1 MASRIASVRWSRAQE
16 APCTISL
23 ESRVPSEWRAPAF
36 GIALVLALGVPAP
49 LYAFEGLQEIAVAH
63 EITRLLLQL
72 GVIIL
77 FARLGATVAKRLHLP
92 SLLGEVTVGLLLG
105 PYALGATPVPGFP
118 DGLIPLADG
127 PFSVS
132 LQLYAFAAV
141 GAVIHILAV
150 GLESDPHLFKRMS
163 PRGMAVAIGSATAAL
178 VVGAGVGVLYL
189 GYPVTDQRVL
199 FFAALSVST
208 SLGVQARILHSQHR
222 LGSPEGAAIVGS
234 SLLQDGLAIVVL
246 AIAMALDPQAG
257 TQASWAHA
265 APVALIAFV
274 VWIGGFFLSVWAAPL
289 IARTFRRFASPNV
302 FAMLSVALAL
312 VLSAVFETFGVA
324 AIIGAYIL
332 GLAFS
337 RTDVADVLTEKI
349 APVTSFFVPVLY
361 VVMGMLIDIRVL
373 VTPEVLLPGI
383 AFALVSGAAKL
394 LGGGIP
400 ALATGFSKWGALR
413 VGLGTVPRGEIA
425 LIIGAVGLASGILS
439 PTAFKVMAVMVVFS
453 VAIGSPAI
461 AAAFRFG
468 GSGTRGGWG
477 RSEQVTTDLDL
488 PNPEL
493 TELLVAGIVRAA
505 EQDGFFV
512 HRMELADP
520 VYRMRRDEV
529 FLSLRHFP
537 TRIELRSDA
546 RDVTLARTLIY
557 EVLVHVSDRIG
568 RLTSVVVPETLRR
581 DIASAPASGG
591 KGERMIASHL
601 DIACAQL
608 PLKGA
613 TREAVIEELVDL
625 LHAAGKL
632 KDRDHVLS
640 DVLERERSVS
650 TGMERGVAI
659 PHAKTDGVESIAV
672 AVGVAPGGVDFGAID
687 NQPSRLIFLIASP
700 TESRGPHLQLLSS
713 IATLC
718 GRANVLDAALKA
730 SSTQELIRTLSA

>member
-1 MASRIASVRWSRAQE
+1 MSRFKDSVLPTRFPPRSRGSVGA
-16 APCTISL
+16 
-23 ESRVPSEWRAPAF
+23 VPVI
-36 GIALVLALGVPAP
+36 GLVLVLVLGAPAP
-49 LYAFEGLQEIAVAH
+49 LFAFEGLQEIAVAH

-77 FARLGATVAKRLHLP
+77 FARLGATIAKRLHLP
-92 SLLGEVTVGLLLG
+92 SLLGEVTVGLLLS

-163 PRGMAVAIGSATAAL
+163 SRGMAVAIGSATAAL
-178 VVGAGVGVLYL
+178 IVGVGVGVLYL
-189 GYPVTDQRVL
+189 GYPMTDQRVL

-274 VWIGGFFLSVWAAPL
+274 VWIGGFFLSVWTAPL
-289 IARTFRRFASPNV
+289 IARTFRRFTSPNV
-302 FAMLSVALAL
+302 FAVLSVALAL

-425 LIIGAVGLASGILS
+425 LIIGAVGLASGILT

-453 VAIGSPAI
+453 VAVGSPAI
-461 AAAFRFG
+461 AAAFHFG

-529 FLSLRHFP
+529 FLSLRRFP
-537 TRIELRSDA
+537 TRIELRSDE
-546 RDVTLARTLIY
+546 RDVTLAKTLIY

-581 DIASAPASGG
+581 DIASAPAPTLVG

-608 PLKGA
+608 PLKGT
-613 TREAVIEELVDL
+613 TREAVIEEMVDL

-632 KDRDHVLS
+632 KDRDHVLA

-659 PHAKTDGVESIAV
+659 PHAKTDGVETIAV
-672 AVGVAPGGVDFGAID
+672 AVGIAPDGVDFGAID
-687 NQPSRLIFLIASP
+687 DQPSRLIFLIASP

-718 GRANVLDAALKA
+718 GRADVLAAALKA
-730 SSTQELIRTLSA
+730 SSAQELIRTLSG

>member
-1 MASRIASVRWSRAQE
+1 M
-16 APCTISL
+16 
-23 ESRVPSEWRAPAF
+23 PALR
-36 GIALVLALGVPAP
+36 IALVMMFGVASP
-49 LYAFEGLQEIAVAH
+49 LYGFEGLQEIAVAH

-77 FARLGATVAKRLHLP
+77 FARLGATIAKRLHLP
-92 SLLGEVTVGLLLG
+92 SLLGEVAVGLLLS
-105 PYALGATPVPGFP
+105 PYALGTTPVPGFP
-118 DGLIPLADG
+118 DGLIPLAEG

-150 GLESDPHLFKRMS
+150 GLESDPHLFKRMTS
-163 PRGMAVAIGSATAAL
+163 RGMAIALGSATAAL
-178 VVGAGVGVLYL
+178 VVGIGVGVLYL
-189 GYPVTDQRVL
+189 GYPMTDQRVL

-257 TQASWAHA
+257 TGLTLRASWAHA

-274 VWIGGFFLSVWAAPL
+274 VWIGGFFLTVWMAPL

-302 FAMLSVALAL
+302 FAVLAVALAL

-373 VTPEVLLPGI
+373 ITPEVLLPGI

-439 PTAFKVMAVMVVFS
+439 PNAFKVMAVMVVFS

-468 GSGTRGGWG
+468 GAGTRGGWG
-477 RSEQVTTDLDL
+477 RNEQVTTDLDL

-493 TELLVAGIVRAA
+493 TELLVSGIVRAA
-505 EQDGFFV
+505 EQDGFLV

-529 FLSLRHFP
+529 FLSLRRFP

-546 RDVTLARTLIY
+546 RDVTLAKTLIY

-568 RLTSVVVPETLRR
+568 RLSTVVVPETLRR
-581 DIASAPASGG
+581 DIASARVPAG
-591 KGERMIASHL
+591 KHDRMIASHL
-601 DIACAQL
+601 DVACARL
-608 PLKGA
+608 PLGGT
-613 TREAVIEELVDL
+613 TREEVIEELVDL

-632 KDRDHVLS
+632 KDRDHVLA

-650 TGMERGVAI
+650 TGMEQGVAI
-659 PHAKTDGVESIAV
+659 PHAKTDGVETIVV
-672 AVGVAPGGVDFGAID
+672 AVGIAPGGVDFGAID
-687 NQPSRLIFLIASP
+687 EQPSRLIFLIASP

-718 GRANVLDAALKA
+718 GRTDVLAAATNA
-730 SSTQELIRTLSA
+730 SSAEELIRTLSV